1 MNGLRILKPRS
12 IALIAILVSV
22 LGHLYLFIG
31 FPSFLFSK
39 ATPLEENIVAELRV
53 EPVRKVQLSKPT
65 APAPSVRDDHSNAV
79 GDGAKIEA
87 GDGEENGGQG
97 GEQAGQPFRV
107 PEPGIYYYDAY
118 LDGQYLQSA
127 SIEWQVDAKNG
138 YRLYINI
145 PYAFFG
151 PFIFESRGK
160 IDAYGLAPDFYL
172 EHLGSRPVRFNRFDR
187 DGTGGGKLFF
197 SQKPEELKDI
207 PPGTQD
213 RLSLMMQLASLLGGN
228 DQIDEKGTVREI
240 PIANLDKLEIWRFQS
255 QGEELSDAIF
265 TMGPTVL
272 RHYKRLPMK
281 EQDLKRRN
289 DIWLIK
295 DFGWIPGRVRLE
307 NEKGRTIE
315 LFFKQL
321 DPIADLPK

>member
-22 LGHLYLFIG
+22 LGHLYLFVG

-65 APAPSVRDDHSNAV
+65 APAPSVRDDYSNAV

-97 GEQAGQPFRV
+97 GEQAGQPFRI

-160 IDAYGLAPDFYL
+160 IDTYGLAPDF
-172 EHLGSRPVRFNRFDR
+172 
-187 DGTGGGKLFF
+187 
-197 SQKPEELKDI
+197 
-207 PPGTQD
+207 
-213 RLSLMMQLASLLGGN
+213 
-228 DQIDEKGTVREI
+228 
-240 PIANLDKLEIWRFQS
+240 
-255 QGEELSDAIF
+255 
-265 TMGPTVL
+265 
-272 RHYKRLPMK
+272 
-281 EQDLKRRN
+281 
-289 DIWLIK
+289 
-295 DFGWIPGRVRLE
+295 
-307 NEKGRTIE
+307 
-315 LFFKQL
+315 
-321 DPIADLPK
+321 